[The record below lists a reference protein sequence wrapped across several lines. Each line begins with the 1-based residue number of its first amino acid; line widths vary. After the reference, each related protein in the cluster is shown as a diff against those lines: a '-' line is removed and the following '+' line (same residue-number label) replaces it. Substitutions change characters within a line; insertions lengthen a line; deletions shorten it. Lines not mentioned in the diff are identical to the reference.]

1 MQDELAIAVQRHEK
15 LAQSAAANRDGLQQ
29 FVEAV
34 VAFSDEPSQTNLE
47 RYLAASRLL
56 EEARLSGIEG
66 LAESPGEG
74 SLARTPSRAA

>member
-1 MQDELAIAVQRHEK
+1 
-15 LAQSAAANRDGLQQ
+15 RDALQH

-47 RYLAASRLL
+47 RYLAASRSL

-66 LAESPGEG
+66 LAEGRDG

>member
-15 LAQSAAANRDGLQQ
+15 LAQPATADRDALQH

-47 RYLAASRLL
+47 RYLAASRSL

-66 LAESPGEG
+66 LPEGPGEG